1 MPHEELHHLSDF
13 SDERLLITMRA
24 SVNDAR
30 HIVRGTLQLIEQ
42 CRIMLRELDGP
53 PASPTSSRPEAPGV
67 ERRVFTGHES
77 LGALNVAAQLVD
89 LVAAFR
95 ADARGDLQNLT

>member
-30 HIVRGTLQLIEQ
+30 HIVRSTLKLIEHS
-42 CRIMLRELDGP
+42 RIMLRELDGP
-53 PASPTSSRPEAPGV
+53 PLRRLLHAPKRPGSNGESSRGMKV
-67 ERRVFTGHES
+67 WVLSTLRRSS
-77 LGALNVAAQLVD
+77 LILWQHSAQTRAAI
-89 LVAAFR
+89 FR
-95 ADARGDLQNLT
+95 I